1 MIHPSRSDEEQR
13 NEANGAVSLS
23 NRQTQV
29 LALVAK
35 GETDNEMALELN
47 ISPQTVA
54 WYVRE
59 IRARLDARSRAHAVA
74 LALQQGILPGPWT
87 RDEIPFEDSDRS

>member
-1 MIHPSRSDEEQR
+1 MIQPSTSDEEQR
-13 NEANGAVSLS
+13 NEANGTVSLS
-23 NRQTQV
+23 HRQTQV

-35 GETDNEMALELN
+35 GETDNEMALELS
-47 ISPQTVA
+47 ISPLTVA

-87 RDEIPFEDSDRS
+87 RDEIPSEDPDRS